1 MVLQNLKFQN
11 WVPWTNKFV
20 HGTQCLCEICAKIYV
35 VMYKRD
41 QANKRRDMRIKYLIE
56 MWRKLERTTERGE
69 DKSRLKDMEEVIA
82 DIQLLGSG
90 SQIKLAI
97 EIAETLAKK
106 GKVTVNNLLEEL
118 RKDLRKELNLEPVS
132 VEIKALRAH

>member
-1 MVLQNLKFQN
+1 
-11 WVPWTNKFV
+11 
-20 HGTQCLCEICAKIYV
+20 
-35 VMYKRD
+35 
-41 QANKRRDMRIKYLIE
+41 MRIKYLIE